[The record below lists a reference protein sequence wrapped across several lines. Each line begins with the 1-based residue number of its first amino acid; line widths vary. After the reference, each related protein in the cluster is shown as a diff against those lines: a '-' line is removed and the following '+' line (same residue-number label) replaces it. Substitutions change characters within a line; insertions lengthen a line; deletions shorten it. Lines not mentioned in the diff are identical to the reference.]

1 MASKT
6 KEDIVNQVAKDS
18 GISKAQ
24 AKRAVE
30 SFLDTITDSMK
41 NGGKVTLTGFGTF
54 QVQEREARKGRNP
67 QTGETMSIPARKVP
81 KFSPG
86 KGLKD
91 SVSG

>member
-1 MASKT
+1 MAAKT
-6 KEDIVNQVAKDS
+6 KEDHVNQVAKKAGIIKEQARKAVDS
-18 GISKAQ
+18 L
-24 AKRAVE
+24 
-30 SFLDTITDSMK
+30 LDSVA
-41 NGGKVTLTGFGTF
+41 NGLQDDGKVTLTGFGSF

-67 QTGETMSIPARKVP
+67 QTGEQITIPAKKVV

>member
-6 KEDIVNQVAKDS
+6 KEDIVNQVAKDT
-18 GISKAQ
+18 GISKIQ
-24 AKRAVE
+24 AKKTVE

-41 NGGKVTLTGFGTF
+41 SGDKVTLTGFGTF

-67 QTGETMSIPARKVP
+67 QTGETMNIPARKVP

-91 SVSG
+91 SVSE